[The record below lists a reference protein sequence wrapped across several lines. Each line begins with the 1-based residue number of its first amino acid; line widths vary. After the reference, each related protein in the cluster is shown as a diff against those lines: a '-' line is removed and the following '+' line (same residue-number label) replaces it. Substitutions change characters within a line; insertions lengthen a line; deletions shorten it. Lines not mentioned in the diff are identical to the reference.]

1 MLLYS
6 KICQYNDGY
15 DNSIGN
21 PPPFWT
27 SMLRFTLTPEY
38 WFECMTF
45 LNPSRGNSLIWG
57 HGFNNLEFT
66 L

>member
-1 MLLYS
+1 MTGMITVLVT
-6 KICQYNDGY
+6 
-15 DNSIGN
+15 